1 MTTFTVDSDLLGGT
15 IKTLQRI
22 AQVTSISV
30 EVTKGN
36 LLVTGTG
43 NGNSC
48 AINLPCKVTE
58 KSAATKFSI
67 AADTLVNAVAK
78 RKDIKV
84 SIKET
89 SVQVASSR
97 YNVELL
103 INQFEKIEVIPD
115 DVKANKSL
123 NLSSKFLDAIRT
135 NLAKIELKP
144 LLSLYDYIP
153 IGIKSTDE
161 GTFVACFDT
170 WQSAFFFD
178 KELTG
183 KLEFT
188 LPSNVFM
195 TIAKEF
201 KNQSYKL
208 SITDST
214 VYAYNDNFELGI
226 ALTQTEGEQITL
238 GHMLALYK
246 SLKTD
251 KSGVKIKLK
260 TEGINQLIENAKAVY
275 EKDSTFTFT
284 TKGNKC
290 KLELKS
296 SFGNM
301 SSMIMLE
308 EAPDKDVSFS
318 CDFSFFST
326 LLAKAPATLE
336 LRVNDRMMLFS
347 HKPVT
352 YLLSLV

>member
-1 MTTFTVDSDLLGGT
+1 MQFSIDADLFGST
-15 IKTLQRI
+15 IRTLQRI
-22 AQVTSISV
+22 AQVTAVSV

-36 LLVTGTG
+36 VLITGTG

-48 AINLPCKVTE
+48 SINLPCKILS
-58 KSAATKFSI
+58 KSDIRAFSI
-67 AADTLVNAVAK
+67 SADTLANAIVK

-84 SIKET
+84 TIKEN
-89 SVQVASSR
+89 AIEINAAR

-103 INQFEKIEVIPD
+103 INQFEKIEVIPEG
-115 DVKANKSL
+115 VKEDKALK
-123 NLSSKFLDAIRT
+123 LSTKFLDAIRT
-135 NLAKIELKP
+135 NLSKIELKP

-153 IGIKSTDE
+153 IGIKSTEE

-214 VYAYNDNFELGI
+214 VYAYNDYFELAI
-226 ALTQTEGEQITL
+226 ALTQTEGEQVTL
-238 GHMLALYK
+238 GHMLALYQ
-246 SLKTD
+246 SLKKD

-260 TEGINQLIENAKAVY
+260 TEGINQLIENSKAVY

-290 KLELKS
+290 KLDLKS
-296 SFGNM
+296 SFG
-301 SSMIMLE
+301 SMTTMVMLE
-308 EAPDKDVSFS
+308 EAPAKDVSFS

-326 LLAKAPATLE
+326 LLAKAPHTLE
-336 LRVNDRMMLFS
+336 LRVNDRMMLFKNS
-347 HKPVT
+347 NVT

>member
-1 MTTFTVDSDLLGGT
+1 MQFSIDSELLGGT
-15 IKTLQRI
+15 IRTLQRI
-22 AQVTSISV
+22 AQAVSISL
-30 EVTKGN
+30 EIAKGN
-36 LLVTGTG
+36 VLITGTG

-48 AINLPCKVTE
+48 SINLPCKILE
-58 KSAATKFSI
+58 KSAQNKFSI
-67 AADTLVNAVAK
+67 AAETLANAIAK
-78 RKDIKV
+78 RKDMKITIKDT
-84 SIKET
+84 SIEL
-89 SVQVASSR
+89 ASSR
-97 YNVELL
+97 YAVELL
-103 INQFEKIEVIPD
+103 INQFEQIEVIPEA
-115 DVKANKSL
+115 VKQDKSL
-123 NLSSKFLDAIRT
+123 KLSTKFLDAIRA
-135 NLAKIELKP
+135 NLSKIELKP

-178 KELTG
+178 KEVTG

-188 LPSNVFM
+188 LPSNIFM

-208 SITDST
+208 CITDST
-214 VYAYNDNFELGI
+214 VYAYNDFFELGI
-226 ALTQTEGEQITL
+226 ALTQTEGEQVTL
-238 GHMLALYK
+238 GHMLALYN
-246 SLKTD
+246 SLKKD

-284 TKGNKC
+284 TKGDKC
-290 KLELKS
+290 KLVLKS
-296 SFGNM
+296 SFGSM
-301 SSMIMLE
+301 STLVMME
-308 EAPDKDVSFS
+308 EAPAKDVSFS

-326 LLAKAPATLE
+326 LLAKAPPTLE

-347 HKPVT
+347 NKPVT